1 MKEILNTENLSRTR
15 KACVYLGVGLLPLS
29 SILVVSTLVGIF
41 ELNSF
46 AILGHSGVRT
56 LAGIAVAGC
65 LLADI
70 GFYDE

>member
-15 KACVYLGVGLLPLS
+15 KACVYLGFGLLTLS

-65 LLADI
+65 LLAAI